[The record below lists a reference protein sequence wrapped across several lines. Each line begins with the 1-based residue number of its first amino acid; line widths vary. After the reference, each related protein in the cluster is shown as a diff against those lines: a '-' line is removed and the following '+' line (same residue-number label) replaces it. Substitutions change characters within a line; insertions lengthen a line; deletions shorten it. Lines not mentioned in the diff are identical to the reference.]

1 MATVSGPP
9 SRVGT
14 SGESDAEG
22 ADGRGSDDGADP
34 TVAVFDGSTR
44 AALYRRWLPETLD
57 VVTARS
63 VGEARETVDR
73 TTAVALVRHELSEP
87 KRSAIADLLEGR
99 ASRVRTVITTSGH
112 EPVSDSVVDADACL
126 CEPIDRES
134 LREVVGCQLAMA
146 SYGRL
151 LAEYYECTAWLSS
164 REVELRAEERDDDER
179 YRRLESRRADL
190 AAGIK
195 TLQKRLSAEEVRSV
209 LFDIAPPEYEREAAE
224 REPTSGKYRPDG
236 CRSCGRDWNVN
247 PDGSP
252 AGYRRLGAF
261 VWECTDCGTLH
272 DRSDP
277 ANQRIARRR

>member
-1 MATVSGPP
+1 MATASGPP
-9 SRVGT
+9 GQTGTGEETDVGQ
-14 SGESDAEG
+14 A
-22 ADGRGSDDGADP
+22 DDGAGP

-44 AALYRRWLPETLD
+44 AALHRRWLPDTVR
-57 VVTARS
+57 VVCARS
-63 VGEARETVDR
+63 VGEAREIVDR

-87 KRSAIADLLEGR
+87 KRSAIADLLDGR
-99 ASRVRTVITTSGH
+99 TNRARTVLTTSGH
-112 EPVSDSVVDADACL
+112 EPVSDPVVDEDACL
-126 CEPIDRES
+126 CEPIDSES
-134 LREVVGCQLAMA
+134 LRQVVGRQLAMA

-151 LAEYYECTAWLSS
+151 LAEYYECTTRLSS
-164 REVELRAEERDDDER
+164 REVELSADERDDDER
-179 YRRLESRRADL
+179 YRRLESRRSDL

-209 LFDIAPPEYEREAAE
+209 LFDIAPPEYERVAAE
-224 REPTSGKYRPDG
+224 RKPATGGKYRPDG